1 MVEGAMTGHL
11 HADIGLRLDPEFTI
25 LTLLEVPAGTTTA
38 LVGPN
43 GSGKSTVVSVLAG
56 LRGVDTGYIAIGDRV
71 LDDPSTGT
79 FVPPERRRMGVVF
92 QDGLLFPHLT
102 VRDNIAFGA
111 GGGGGRGSVSVDEWV
126 HRLGLDELADRKPLD
141 LSGGERQRV
150 AVARAIATNPDV
162 LVLDEPLSAV
172 DVSARPALQWMIA
185 DFLSEFDGPAIIVT
199 HDPAEAAVL
208 ADELVVMERGSVT
221 QVGTMEEI
229 AMKPASPYVADLVG
243 VNFFR
248 ASASGGEIRASGHLL
263 QTADLQ
269 ADGPVLVT
277 IHPRSVSLHGSQ
289 PEGSAR
295 NVWSTSVVRME
306 TTGDTVRI
314 ATGAPLPLT
323 VEVTREGAEDVG
335 AEVGKQV
342 WVSIKATE
350 VRVDRTSA
358 AATR

>member
-1 MVEGAMTGHL
+1 MTRHL

-43 GSGKSTVVSVLAG
+43 GSGKSTVVSILAG
-56 LRGVDTGYIAIGDRV
+56 LRGVGTGHISVGDRV

-79 FVPPERRRMGVVF
+79 FVAPEHRRIGVVF

-102 VRDNIAFGA
+102 VRDNVAFGA
-111 GGGGGRGSVSVDEWV
+111 AGRGHRNDGGSATVDEWV
-126 HRLGLDELADRKPLD
+126 HRLGLDEFADRKPPD

-150 AVARAIATNPDV
+150 AIARAIAMNPDV

-172 DVSARPALQWMIA
+172 DVSAKPALRWMIA
-185 DFLSEFDGPAIIVT
+185 DFLSEFAGPAVIVT
-199 HDPAEAAVL
+199 HDPAEAALL

-221 QVGTMEEI
+221 QVGTMDEI

-248 ASASGGEIRASGHLL
+248 ASAKAGEIRTAGHVL
-263 QTADLQ
+263 QSADVR

-277 IHPRSVSLHGSQ
+277 IHPRSVSLHARR

-295 NVWSTSVVRME
+295 NVWSTPVVRVE
-306 TTGDTVRI
+306 ATGETVRI
-314 ATGAPLPLT
+314 ATGAPLALT
-323 VEVTREGAEDVG
+323 VEVTRDGAAEVG

-358 AATR
+358 ASAG